1 MAQIDFEALQAFFPP
16 NDIEWKPIATS
27 KRTGKGLAAAYL
39 DTRAIMARLDAVCGP
54 QNWRNEFAPGPNGG
68 LLCGLSIRTVR
79 EDGSAEWVTKWDG
92 AENTDVESVKGG
104 LSSAM
109 KRAASQWG
117 IGRYLYQ
124 LPNQWV
130 PMNEHGRF
138 AETPRIPREFM
149 PRGTSNGQRPPH
161 ASNPTAPRSP
171 QPQRSNGQTAPRPND
186 QPRNQPQQRQPQN
199 GRPASGQQR
208 QYRNG

>member
-1 MAQIDFEALQAFFPP
+1 MTSIDFEALQGYFPP
-16 NDIEWKPIATS
+16 RDLEWKPIATS
-27 KRTGKGLAAAYL
+27 KRTGKALAAAYL

-68 LLCGLSIRTVR
+68 LLCGLSIRVVR
-79 EDGSAEWVTKWDG
+79 DDGQAEWVTKWDG

-130 PMNEHGRF
+130 PLNEHGRF
-138 AETPRIPREFM
+138 AETPRIPREFLPQDPANRHRRQQAM
-149 PRGTSNGQRPPH
+149 VPGSGADKPAAQPSQRVAPH
-161 ASNPTAPRSP
+161 
-171 QPQRSNGQTAPRPND
+171 
-186 QPRNQPQQRQPQN
+186 QRQGQQATQRLGQN
-199 GRPASGQQR
+199 GRSPSGQQR
-208 QYRNG
+208 QHRNG

>member
-1 MAQIDFEALQAFFPP
+1 MTPIDFEALQGYFTPR
-16 NDIEWKPIATS
+16 DIEWKPIATS
-27 KRTGKGLAAAYL
+27 KRTGKALAAAYL

-68 LLCGLSIRTVR
+68 LLCGLSIRVLR
-79 EDGSAEWVTKWDG
+79 DDGQAEWVTKWDG

-130 PMNEHGRF
+130 PLNEHGRF
-138 AETPRIPREFM
+138 AETPRIPREFLPQGAANRQRRPHTM
-149 PRGTSNGQRPPH
+149 GHASEAGSTAAQPSQRP
-161 ASNPTAPRSP
+161 A
-171 QPQRSNGQTAPRPND
+171 
-186 QPRNQPQQRQPQN
+186 PQQRQGQPSAQRTGQN
-199 GRPASGQQR
+199 GRSPSGQQR